1 MKKISIFI
9 IIFFWLFGNI
19 FADNA
24 ILETEKLEIV
34 TGESFFVV
42 LTLDSNWKFV
52 ELKWAENFQILS
64 QSQSSFNS
72 SSISIVNGEKKEDS
86 KIVYKIILTLSPISA
101 WEFELWPAVFETSNW
116 TISSNVVQ
124 IKVSW
129 ESVKN
134 EYIPESKRGFLFSFL
149 WNPIIIIF
157 FIFFLWLLWYWYS
170 LFQNNKKVFAV
181 KTPVIPKKEIIFP
194 EIDDEN
200 FSDLLYKIF
209 IEYLEKKFYGTDFYY
224 KTLSEIGSGID
235 KKEYSEIHEIIWLF
249 QKVKYSAEKLE
260 KEELV
265 ERMRKIIKNTY

>member
-1 MKKISIFI
+1 MKKLSIFI

-24 ILETEKLEIV
+24 ILETEKSEIV
-34 TGESFFVV
+34 TGENFSVV
-42 LTLDSNWKFV
+42 ITLDNSGEFI

-64 QSQSSFNS
+64 QSQSTS
-72 SSISIVNGEKKEDS
+72 SMSQISILNGETKQENKT
-86 KIVYKIILTLSPISA
+86 IYKIILTLSPTSA
-101 WEFELWPAVFETSNW
+101 WEFELWPAVFKTSSG
-116 TISSNVVQ
+116 TVSSNIVQ

-134 EYIPESKRGFLFSFL
+134 EYVPESKRGFLFTFL

-157 FIFFLWLLWYWYS
+157 LIFFFWLLWYWYS
-170 LFQNNKKVFAV
+170 LFQNNKKAFAV
-181 KTPVIPKKEIIFP
+181 KTPVVPKKEIVFP

-224 KTLSEIGSGID
+224 KTLSEIGSEID
-235 KKEYSEIHEIIWLF
+235 KKKYPEIHEIIWLF

-265 ERMRKIIKNTY
+265 ERVKKIISK